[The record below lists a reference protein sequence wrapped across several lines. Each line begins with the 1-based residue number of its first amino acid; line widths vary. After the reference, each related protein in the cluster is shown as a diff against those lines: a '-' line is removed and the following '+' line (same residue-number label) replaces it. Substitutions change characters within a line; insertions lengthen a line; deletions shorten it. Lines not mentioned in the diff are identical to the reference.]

1 MKYFATILCMA
12 IAFCTNGQ
20 NPLSG
25 IGQWRTHFDNH
36 SFHQVLKGDAI
47 YTASP
52 YQIFRLQGDKS
63 YSIDKSN
70 GLSDIGIQEIAWDQN
85 EQQLVVIYN
94 SSNIDFVKEDQVF
107 NLNSIELSTLYPDR
121 KINAF
126 HIYNQWGFAATNFG
140 IVVIDLI
147 QHEVKETWFPN
158 NNQQSTKTNDL
169 IIARDS
175 LFALT
180 NNGLW
185 AAAIGLS
192 NPSIGK
198 WAPIL
203 TYQNQSLKHITQ
215 SKGQIYLGNNNAL
228 FQYPHTSPI
237 YQNTNAT
244 ISSID
249 TSVNQLIIGIR
260 YPTQKGQLVQINPN
274 SASIII
280 DSNILSYPKQT
291 MVNGNEYWIADSI
304 KGLLYKNNTSFAWRD
319 ISGLKATVKGT
330 SAINEKTLVAPYGN
344 TSNGFAKLDESGWQ
358 HITNDG
364 GAPIPMLQNA
374 AVSNLDDSY
383 WFTNNNS
390 FVRLVNNKVE
400 MIRPNNLVGDF
411 KQLQIDP
418 TNTLWAIQDQQGLVK
433 YSNGNWT
440 SIAIPTGFS
449 KNGLDRFVLN
459 NQGQAWII
467 APNRTGIYLY
477 QSNTFFSNEMW
488 KQLGT
493 NSNNGNLPS
502 TNVTSIANDLKGTV
516 WVGTDNGIGIFNC
529 GDIASAPCNAYLPIV
544 NNNGFNGY
552 LFQRETVN
560 CISVDGA
567 NRKWI
572 GTNNG
577 AWLLSEDGLT
587 IVNHFT
593 KANSPLP
600 SDTIV
605 QILIQ
610 PKSGEV
616 FINTNNQMV
625 SYRGTATAG
634 TAFQNTI
641 QIFPNPVSSNFNG
654 SVAIRGL
661 VDNAIVKIT
670 DLYGKLLYQT
680 NALGGQ
686 ALWNVRNIDGYKMA
700 SGIYLVFVRDLTG
713 NEKAVGKIVI
723 ADGY

>member
-1 MKYFATILCMA
+1 MA

-70 GLSDIGIQEIAWDQN
+70 GLSDIGIQQIAWDQN

-147 QHEVKETWFPN
+147 QHEIKETWFPN

-169 IIARDS
+169 VIARDS

-203 TYQNQSLKHITQ
+203 TYQNQSLKYITQ

-280 DSNILSYPKQT
+280 DSNILSYPKQSL
-291 MVNGNEYWIADSI
+291 VIGNEYWIADSI

-374 AVSNLDDSY
+374 AVSNVDDSY

-593 KANSPLP
+593 KTNSPLP

-670 DLYGKLLYQT
+670 DLSGKLLYQT

>member
-36 SFHQVLKGDAI
+36 SFLQVLKGDAI

-70 GLSDIGIQEIAWDQN
+70 GLSDIGIQQIAWDHN

-169 IIARDS
+169 VIARDS

-215 SKGQIYLGNNNAL
+215 SKGQIYIGNNNAL

-274 SASIII
+274 NASIII
-280 DSNILSYPKQT
+280 DSNILSYPKQSL
-291 MVNGNEYWIADSI
+291 VIGNEYWIADSI

-374 AVSNLDDSY
+374 VVSNVDDSY

-440 SIAIPTGFS
+440 NIAIPTGFS

-477 QSNTFFSNEMW
+477 QSNTFFSNEIW

-560 CISVDGA
+560 CISVDGG

-605 QILIQ
+605 QILVQ

-634 TAFQNTI
+634 NEFQNTI

-670 DLYGKLLYQT
+670 DLTGKLLYQT

-700 SGIYLVFVRDLTG
+700 TGIYLVFVRDLTG

>member
-52 YQIFRLQGDKS
+52 YQIFRLKGDKS

-70 GLSDIGIQEIAWDQN
+70 GLSDIGIQQIAWDHN

-147 QHEVKETWFPN
+147 QHEIKETWFPN

-169 IIARDS
+169 VIARDS

-215 SKGQIYLGNNNAL
+215 SKGQIYIGNNNAL

-280 DSNILSYPKQT
+280 DSNILSYPKQSL
-291 MVNGNEYWIADSI
+291 VISNEYWIADSI

-330 SAINEKTLVAPYGN
+330 SAINEKTLVTPYGN

-374 AVSNLDDSY
+374 AVSNVDDSY

-440 SIAIPTGFS
+440 NIAIPTGFS

-477 QSNTFFSNEMW
+477 QSNTFFSNEIW

-605 QILIQ
+605 QILVQ

-634 TAFQNTI
+634 NEFQNTI

-670 DLYGKLLYQT
+670 DLTGKLLYQT

-700 SGIYLVFVRDLTG
+700 SGIYLVFVRDLAG

>member
-70 GLSDIGIQEIAWDQN
+70 GLSDIGIQQIAWDQN

-94 SSNIDFVKEDQVF
+94 SSNIDFVKEGQVF

-147 QHEVKETWFPN
+147 QHEIKETWFPN

-169 IIARDS
+169 VIARDS

-203 TYQNQSLKHITQ
+203 TYQNHSLKYITQ

-237 YQNTNAT
+237 YQNTNAI

-249 TSVNQLIIGIR
+249 TSVNQLMIGIR

-280 DSNILSYPKQT
+280 DSNILSYPKQSL
-291 MVNGNEYWIADSI
+291 VIGNEYWIADSI

-374 AVSNLDDSY
+374 AVSNVDDSY

-593 KANSPLP
+593 KTNSPLP

-670 DLYGKLLYQT
+670 DLSGKLLYQT

>member
-12 IAFCTNGQ
+12 ISFCTNGQ

-70 GLSDIGIQEIAWDQN
+70 GLSDIGIQQIAWDQN

-94 SSNIDFVKEDQVF
+94 SSNIDFVNEDQVF

-147 QHEVKETWFPN
+147 QHEIKETWFPN

-169 IIARDS
+169 VIARDS

-198 WAPIL
+198 WASIL
-203 TYQNQSLKHITQ
+203 TYQNQSLKYITQ

-291 MVNGNEYWIADSI
+291 LVNGNEYWIADSI

-330 SAINEKTLVAPYGN
+330 SAINEKTLVAPYGI

-374 AVSNLDDSY
+374 AVSNVDDSY

-440 SIAIPTGFS
+440 NIAIPTGFS

-477 QSNTFFSNEMW
+477 QSNTFFSNEIW

-605 QILIQ
+605 QILVQ

-634 TAFQNTI
+634 NEFQNTI

-670 DLYGKLLYQT
+670 DLTGKLLYQT

-700 SGIYLVFVRDLTG
+700 SGIYLVFVRDLAG

>member
-25 IGQWRTHFDNH
+25 IGQWRSHFDNH
-36 SFHQVLKGDAI
+36 SFHQVVKGDAI
-47 YTASP
+47 YAASP

-70 GLSDIGIQEIAWDQN
+70 GLSDIGIQQIAWDQN

-94 SSNIDFVKEDQVF
+94 SSNIDIVKDEQVF
-107 NLNSIELSTLYPDR
+107 NLKSIELSTLYPDR
-121 KINAF
+121 RINAF

-147 QHEVKETWFPN
+147 QHEIKETWFPN
-158 NNQQSTKTNDL
+158 NNQQSTKTYDL
-169 IIARDS
+169 VIARDS

-198 WAPIL
+198 WGPIL
-203 TYQNQSLKHITQ
+203 TYQNQSLKNITQ
-215 SKGQIYLGNNNAL
+215 SKGQIYVGNESAL
-228 FQYPHTSPI
+228 FQYPNTSPI
-237 YQNTNAT
+237 YQNVNAI

-249 TSVNQLIIGIR
+249 TSINQLIVGIR
-260 YPTQKGQLVQINPN
+260 YPTQKGQLVQINHN

-291 MVNGNEYWIADSI
+291 LVNGNEYWIADSI

-330 SAINEKTLVAPYGN
+330 GAINENIFLAPYGN
-344 TSNGFAKLDESGWQ
+344 TSNGFAKLAESGWQ
-358 HITNDG
+358 HIINDG
-364 GAPIPMLQNA
+364 GAPIPMLGNA
-374 AVSNLDDSY
+374 AASNVDDVY

-390 FVRLVNNKVE
+390 FVRIVNNKVE
-400 MIRPNNLVGDF
+400 IIRPNNLVGDF

-440 SIAIPTGFS
+440 NIAIPTGFS

-477 QSNTFFSNEMW
+477 QSNTFFSNEIW

-502 TNVTSIANDLKGTV
+502 TNVTSVANDLKGTV

-552 LFQRETVN
+552 LFQKETVN

-587 IVNHFT
+587 IINHFT
-593 KANSPLP
+593 KVNSPLP

-634 TAFQNTI
+634 NEFQNTI

-654 SVAIRGL
+654 NIAIRGL
-661 VDNAIVKIT
+661 IDNAIVKIT
-670 DLYGKLLYQT
+670 DLSGKLLYQT

-686 ALWNVRNIDGYKMA
+686 ALWNVRNIDGYKLA

-713 NEKAVGKIVI
+713 DEHAVGKIVI

>member
-1 MKYFATILCMA
+1 MA

-70 GLSDIGIQEIAWDQN
+70 GLSDIGIQQIAWDQN
-85 EQQLVVIYN
+85 LQQLVVIYN

-126 HIYNQWGFAATNFG
+126 HLYNQWGFAATNFG

-147 QHEVKETWFPN
+147 QHEIKETWFPN

-169 IIARDS
+169 VIARDS

-198 WAPIL
+198 WTPIL
-203 TYQNQSLKHITQ
+203 TYQNQSLKYITQ
-215 SKGQIYLGNNNAL
+215 SKGQIYLGNDNTL

-249 TSVNQLIIGIR
+249 TSVNQLMIGIR

-280 DSNILSYPKQT
+280 DSNILSYPKQSL
-291 MVNGNEYWIADSI
+291 VIGNEYWIADSI

-330 SAINEKTLVAPYGN
+330 SAINEKTLLAPYGN
-344 TSNGFAKLDESGWQ
+344 SSNGFAKLDESGWQ

-374 AVSNLDDSY
+374 AVSNVDDSY

-440 SIAIPTGFS
+440 NIAIPTGFS
-449 KNGLDRFVLN
+449 KNGLNRFVLN

-502 TNVTSIANDLKGTV
+502 TNVTSVANDLKGTV

-529 GDIASAPCNAYLPIV
+529 GDIASTPCNAYLPIV

-654 SVAIRGL
+654 SIAIRGL

-670 DLYGKLLYQT
+670 DLTGKLLYQT

>member
-1 MKYFATILCMA
+1 MA

-36 SFHQVLKGDAI
+36 SFHQVVKGDAI
-47 YTASP
+47 YAASP

-70 GLSDIGIQEIAWDQN
+70 GLSDIGIQQIAWDQN

-94 SSNIDFVKEDQVF
+94 SSNIDIVKDEQVF
-107 NLNSIELSTLYPDR
+107 NLKSIELSTLYPDR
-121 KINAF
+121 RINAF

-147 QHEVKETWFPN
+147 QHEIKETWFPN
-158 NNQQSTKTNDL
+158 NNQQSTKTYDL
-169 IIARDS
+169 VIARDS

-198 WAPIL
+198 WGAIL
-203 TYQNQSLKHITQ
+203 TYQNQSLKNITQ
-215 SKGQIYLGNNNAL
+215 SKGQIYVGNESAL
-228 FQYPHTSPI
+228 FQYPNTSPI
-237 YQNTNAT
+237 YQNVNAI

-249 TSVNQLIIGIR
+249 TSINQLIVGIR
-260 YPTQKGQLVQINPN
+260 YPTQKGQLVQINHN

-291 MVNGNEYWIADSI
+291 LVNGNEYWIADSI

-330 SAINEKTLVAPYGN
+330 GAINENIFLAPYGN
-344 TSNGFAKLDESGWQ
+344 TSNGFAKLAESGWQ
-358 HITNDG
+358 HIINDG
-364 GAPIPMLQNA
+364 GAPIPMLRNA
-374 AVSNLDDSY
+374 AVSNVDDSY

-390 FVRLVNNKVE
+390 FVRIVNNKVE
-400 MIRPNNLVGDF
+400 IIRPNNLVGDF

-440 SIAIPTGFS
+440 NIAIPTGFS

-477 QSNTFFSNEMW
+477 QSNTFFSNEIW

-502 TNVTSIANDLKGTV
+502 TNVTSVANDLKGTV

-552 LFQRETVN
+552 LFQKETVN

-587 IVNHFT
+587 IINHFT
-593 KANSPLP
+593 KVNSPLP

-634 TAFQNTI
+634 KEVQNTI

-654 SVAIRGL
+654 NIAIRGL
-661 VDNAIVKIT
+661 IDNAIVKIT
-670 DLYGKLLYQT
+670 DLSGKLLYQT

-686 ALWNVRNIDGYKMA
+686 ALWNVRNIDGYKLA

-713 NEKAVGKIVI
+713 DEHAVGKIVI

>member
-52 YQIFRLQGDKS
+52 YQIFRLKGDKS

-70 GLSDIGIQEIAWDQN
+70 GLSDIGIQQIAWDQN

-169 IIARDS
+169 VIARDS

-215 SKGQIYLGNNNAL
+215 SKGQIYIGNNNAL

-280 DSNILSYPKQT
+280 DSNILSYPKQSL
-291 MVNGNEYWIADSI
+291 VIGNEYWIADSI

-374 AVSNLDDSY
+374 AVSNVDDSY

-440 SIAIPTGFS
+440 NIAIPTGFS

-477 QSNTFFSNEMW
+477 QSNTFFSNEIW
-488 KQLGT
+488 KQVGT

-605 QILIQ
+605 QILVQ

-634 TAFQNTI
+634 NEFQNTI

-670 DLYGKLLYQT
+670 DLTGKLLYQT

-700 SGIYLVFVRDLTG
+700 TGIYLVFVRDLTG

>member
-70 GLSDIGIQEIAWDQN
+70 GLSDIGIQQIAWDQN

-169 IIARDS
+169 VIARDS

-215 SKGQIYLGNNNAL
+215 SKGQIYIGNNNAL

-280 DSNILSYPKQT
+280 DSNILSYPKQSL
-291 MVNGNEYWIADSI
+291 VIGNEYWIADSI

-374 AVSNLDDSY
+374 AVSNVDDSY

-440 SIAIPTGFS
+440 NIAIPTGFS

-477 QSNTFFSNEMW
+477 QSNTFFSNEIW

-605 QILIQ
+605 QILVQ

-634 TAFQNTI
+634 NEFQNTI

-670 DLYGKLLYQT
+670 DLTGKLLYQT

-700 SGIYLVFVRDLTG
+700 SGIYLVFVRDLAG

>member
-20 NPLSG
+20 NPLG
-25 IGQWRTHFDNH
+25 RIGQWRTHFDNH
-36 SFHQVLKGDAI
+36 SFHQVVQGDAI
-47 YTASP
+47 YAASP
-52 YQIFRLQGDKS
+52 YQIYRLQGEQS

-70 GLSDIGIQEIAWDQN
+70 GLSDIGIQQIAWDQK

-94 SSNIDFVKEDQVF
+94 SSNMDFVKDEQVF
-107 NLNSIELSTLYPDR
+107 NLNSIQLSTLYPDR

-126 HIYNQWGFAATNFG
+126 HIYDQWGFAATNFG

-147 QHEVKETWFPN
+147 QHEIKETWFPN
-158 NNQQSTKTNDL
+158 NNQQSTKTYDL
-169 IIARDS
+169 VIAHDS

-185 AAAIGLS
+185 ASSIRLS
-192 NPSIGK
+192 NPSIGI
-198 WAPIL
+198 WAPL
-203 TYQNQSLKHITQ
+203 AAYQNQSLKSITQ
-215 SKGQIYLGNNNAL
+215 SKGQIYVGNENAL
-228 FQYPHTSPI
+228 FQYPNTVPI

-249 TSVNQLIIGIR
+249 TSINQLILGIR
-260 YPTQKGQLVQINPN
+260 YPSQKGQLVQINPN

-280 DSNILSYPKQT
+280 DSNILSHPKQT
-291 MVNGNEYWIADSI
+291 IVNGNEYWIADSL
-304 KGLLYKNNTSFAWRD
+304 KGLLYKNNSSFAWRN

-330 SAINEKTLVAPYGN
+330 GAINENFLLAPYGN
-344 TSNGFAKLDESGWQ
+344 TSIGFAKLDESGWQ

-364 GAPIPMLQNA
+364 GTPIPMVYNA
-374 AVSNLDDSY
+374 VISKVDDSY
-383 WFTNNNS
+383 WFANNNS
-390 FVRLVNNKVE
+390 FVRIVNNKVE

-411 KQLQIDP
+411 KQMQIDP
-418 TNTLWAIQDQQGLVK
+418 TNTLWTIQDQQGLVK
-433 YSNGNWT
+433 YSNGSWT
-440 SIAIPTGFS
+440 NIALPNGFS
-449 KNGLDRFVLN
+449 KNGLDRFVFN

-493 NSNNGNLPS
+493 NSSNGNLPS
-502 TNVTSIANDLKGTV
+502 THVTSVANDLKGAV

-552 LFQRETVN
+552 LFQKETVN

-587 IVNHFT
+587 IINHFT
-593 KANSPLP
+593 KSNSPLP

-634 TAFQNTI
+634 KDVQNTI

-654 SVAIRGL
+654 TVAIRGL

-670 DLYGKLLYQT
+670 DLSGKLLYQT

-686 ALWNVRNIDGYKMA
+686 ALWNVRNVDGYKLA

-713 NEKAVGKIVI
+713 NEHAVGKIVI